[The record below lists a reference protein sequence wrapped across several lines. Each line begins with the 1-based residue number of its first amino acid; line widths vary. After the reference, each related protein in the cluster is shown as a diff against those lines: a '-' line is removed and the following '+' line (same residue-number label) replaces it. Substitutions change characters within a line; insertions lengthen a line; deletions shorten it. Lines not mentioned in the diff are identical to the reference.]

1 MNMMT
6 HPGILVVAPFPPDVP
21 GGSPWLFYQLLRG
34 YPRTR
39 VSWWSVSGTAPKHT
53 GERLSVYT
61 QAGLPSRLVPHRRF
75 RMIKGLL
82 MEYCW
87 VPYAAWHLRRFIKK
101 QRPDLLWIIG
111 YGWSIPVLHRVV
123 GQLGIPYH
131 MSVHD
136 MADTDGQVFSLGK
149 KRAEKFQRFM
159 EELYAGASSRDVY
172 SEEIGEELKRV
183 TGRKQDLIIHC
194 GAEPEEIARIS
205 EPRNQRPHDGKIR
218 IGYPGTIISEE
229 TFALFME
236 ALKLLPKHWLG
247 RVEVNLFG
255 THSYRNLPWFDAS
268 LVVEHGYLPE
278 DELDRLYREC
288 DWGLAIMALDGSNQR
303 YNEFSF
309 PCKFARALASGLP
322 VLSIASKETTLGRF
336 AGRYPFTPVISER
349 DPRKFAEL
357 LGRVLDSFPEQTG
370 FRHQIAELVDGEF
383 NAAKNRM
390 LLHRLFQGLG
400 NSGAE

>member
-1 MNMMT
+1 
-6 HPGILVVAPFPPDVP
+6 
-21 GGSPWLFYQLLRG
+21 
-34 YPRTR
+34 
-39 VSWWSVSGTAPKHT
+39 
-53 GERLSVYT
+53 
-61 QAGLPSRLVPHRRF
+61 
-75 RMIKGLL
+75 MIKGFL

-87 VPYAAWHLRRFIKK
+87 VPYAARHLRRFIKK

-123 GQLGIPYH
+123 GRLGIPYH

-159 EELYAGASSRDVY
+159 EELYAGASGRDVY
-172 SEEIGEELKRV
+172 SEEIGSEMERV
-183 TGRKQDLIIHC
+183 TAKKQDLIIHC
-194 GAEPEEIARIS
+194 GAEPEEMAKIPDKLR
-205 EPRNQRPHDGKIR
+205 ETPFVGKIR
-218 IGYPGTIISEE
+218 MGYPGTIISEE
-229 TFALFME
+229 TFARFIE
-236 ALKLLPKHWLG
+236 ALKLLPNRWLG

-255 THSYRNLPWFDAS
+255 THSYRSRPWFDAS
-268 LVVEHGYLPE
+268 LIVEHGYLPE

-322 VLSIASKETTLGRF
+322 VLCIASKETTLGRF

-349 DPRKFAEL
+349 DPLKIAEL
-357 LGRVLDSFPEQTG
+357 LGKVLDGFPGQTG
-370 FRHQIAELVDGEF
+370 FRNQIAELVESEF
-383 NAAKNRM
+383 NAAKNRKS
-390 LLHRLFQGLG
+390 LHRLFQDLG
-400 NSGAE
+400 NSETE